1 MINRHHDVRFHKELA
16 RVFITILIILCAYS
30 PCVYSY
36 TAGDYTNFSLQA
48 NKKTIQAQSLLSSAI
63 ITLSDLASKTQA
75 LPQTLNEKNSL
86 ITQITTIQTT
96 LTNFTNQLNPEQ
108 TYFATYTFAIQTGSS
123 IYIDDSRFP
132 TPQWQVDQFC
142 TRALNAVNLSQTII
156 TQVATFQPTI
166 TNTSTRVNSLNDAF
180 NAATTSITAAQTSL
194 NQAVP
199 LATEAN
205 RLTGIAVAAARA
217 LPGTASNRAYLL
229 ASIQLIERNSSTS
242 PETGTA
248 PAVTTLASMKAQLS
262 TLMQNAATFE
272 LLTAAKNTAD
282 DIKKFTDA
290 VITNNST
297 LLASIT
303 LLATTIECA
312 GKESTIRTMLTGL
325 QSIALQID
333 ARLKTISHTIAA
345 LSDSV
350 PNKAALTT
358 QAETLK
364 NNTTV
369 TPATG
374 ITATLSALTAAL
386 ANLPANT
393 SYTSI
398 TDAQKALQRITLTLS
413 SADAITAEINR
424 IDGLV
429 TDLENEISQAET
441 DYQNKLIA
449 AAQEKAAA
457 EAAAAKAVQEK
468 IEAERIAA
476 EKAAAD
482 AATKAA
488 EEKAEADRIAAA
500 QAAAEAATKAAE
512 EKATQEK
519 AAADTAAKAAEE
531 KAEAERIAAAQA
543 AAEAATKA
551 AEAKAAEE
559 KATQEKAA
567 TDAAAKNAA
576 EKAEAERIAAAQ
588 AAAEAAT
595 KAAEEKAAEEK
606 ATQEKAATDAAAA
619 KIAAEKAEA
628 ARIAAEKA
636 AADAKTTSEKTTQEK
651 ETADAAAAKAAEEK
665 AAADKLAA
673 DTAAKAAVEKAET
686 ARIAAEKAVAEK
698 LAADTAAKLAAEKAA
713 ADKLAADTA
722 AKAAADKAEAAR
734 IAAEKAEAERI
745 AAEKAAQRKQPVS
758 KLDEAIA
765 SAQTGSVAANTLV
778 ERSKKLPNSTTSQAI
793 KNTAQSLKSNF
804 DDIVRKLVQAQ
815 KSLSAPA
822 TRTLSAAKI
831 QSNVRTIEN
840 YAKTALSLIK
850 QRTNTMT
857 ATQKKIDA
865 ILEAA

>member
-75 LPQTLNEKNSL
+75 LPPTLNEKNSL

-96 LTNFTNQLNPEQ
+96 LTNFANQLNPEQ

-142 TRALNAVNLSQTII
+142 TRALNAANLSQTII

-248 PAVTTLASMKAQLS
+248 PAVTTLVSMKAQLS
-262 TLMQNAATFE
+262 TLMQKAATFE
-272 LLTAAKNTAD
+272 LLTAAQNTAD

-303 LLATTIECA
+303 LLTTTIECA

-333 ARLKTISHTIAA
+333 ARLKTISRTIAA

-374 ITATLSALTAAL
+374 ITATLSALTVAL

-413 SADAITAEINR
+413 SADAITTEINR
-424 IDGLV
+424 LDGLV

-457 EAAAAKAVQEK
+457 EAAAAKAAQEK

-488 EEKAEADRIAAA
+488 EEKAAAEKAEAERIAAA
-500 QAAAEAATKAAE
+500 QAAADAATKAAE

-519 AAADTAAKAAEE
+519 AAAD
-531 KAEAERIAAAQA
+531 
-543 AAEAATKA
+543 
-551 AEAKAAEE
+551 
-559 KATQEKAA
+559 
-567 TDAAAKNAA
+567 AAAKNAA
-576 EKAEAERIAAAQ
+576 EKAEAEQI
-588 AAAEAAT
+588 
-595 KAAEEKAAEEK
+595 
-606 ATQEKAATDAAAA
+606 AAAA
-619 KIAAEKAEA
+619 KIAQEKAEA
-628 ARIAAEKA
+628 ARITAEKAAAETKTGSDKTATDAITPATTDAEATKVAEEKAAQEKA
-636 AADAKTTSEKTTQEK
+636 AADA
-651 ETADAAAAKAAEEK
+651 
-665 AAADKLAA
+665 
-673 DTAAKAAVEKAET
+673 
-686 ARIAAEKAVAEK
+686 
-698 LAADTAAKLAAEKAA
+698 
-713 ADKLAADTA
+713 A

-734 IAAEKAEAERI
+734 IAAEKAAADAAAAKIAEEKAAQEKAAAEAAEKAAADKIEVARI
-745 AAEKAAQRKQPVS
+745 AAEKIAADTKAAADAASKVAADQAEAARIAAEQAAQEKAETERIAAAQAAQQKQPAS
-758 KLDEAIA
+758 KLDEALA
-765 SAQTGSVAANTLV
+765 RAQTGSIAANTLV
-778 ERSKKLPNSTTSQAI
+778 EKSKKLPNSTTAQAL
-793 KNTAQSLKSNF
+793 KNSAQSLKSNF

-822 TRTLSAAKI
+822 TRALSAAKI

-840 YAKTALSLIK
+840 YAKTALALIK
-850 QRTNTMT
+850 QRTVTLT
-857 ATQKKIDA
+857 ATQQKIDA
-865 ILEAA
+865 ILGAA